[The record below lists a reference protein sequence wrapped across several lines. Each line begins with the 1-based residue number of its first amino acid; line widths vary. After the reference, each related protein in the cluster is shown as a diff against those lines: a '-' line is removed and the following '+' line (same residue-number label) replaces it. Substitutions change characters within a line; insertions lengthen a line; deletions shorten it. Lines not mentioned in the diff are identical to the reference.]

1 MGNLFKKNVSSN
13 NCLLSISNYTLHIR
27 AKEYDKSEK
36 WTTTGKKK
44 KAVEKNIIL

>member
-13 NCLLSISNYTLHIR
+13 NSLLSISNYTLHIR

-44 KAVEKNIIL
+44 AVEKNIIL